1 MANNFPI
8 GLFDS
13 GIGGISIY
21 NEIKNSLPS
30 ESTIYIADNLN
41 APYGKKTK
49 EEIIQLSIKNT
60 QRLIDLGCKL
70 IVVACNTATTN
81 AIEVLRENF
90 NIPIVGIEPAIKP
103 AMLESKTN
111 NIGVLA
117 TEKTLS
123 SHLFQNTS
131 NRFSKGINIHEQI
144 GFDLVSII
152 EENGIKKEL
161 LEGKLK
167 EYIQPMLRYNI
178 DHLVLGCTHYY
189 FLKDILRSILPREV
203 KILDSS
209 EAITKRVQYLLENY
223 NISSNNSMAK
233 NIFLCTGNSG
243 VIRNFLSI
251 DDEISKIEI

>member
-1 MANNFPI
+1 MANNYPI

-103 AMLESKTN
+103 AMLETKTN

-167 EYIQPMLRYNI
+167 EYIQPMLKYNI

-189 FLKDILRSILPREV
+189 FLKDILRSILPCEV

-233 NIFLCTGNSG
+233 NMFLCTGNGS
-243 VIRNFLSI
+243 VFRDFLSI

>member
-41 APYGKKTK
+41 APYVKKTK

-103 AMLESKTN
+103 AMLETKTN

-144 GFDLVSII
+144 GFDLVRII

-161 LEGKLK
+161 LEEKLK
-167 EYIQPMLRYNI
+167 EYIQPMLKYNI

-189 FLKDILRSILPREV
+189 FLKDILRSILPCEV

-223 NISSNNSMAK
+223 NISSNTSKAK
-233 NIFLCTGNSG
+233 NIFLCTGNDN
-243 VIRNFLSI
+243 VIRNFLSNE
-251 DDEISKIEI
+251 DEISKIDI